1 MRFNMPVT
9 SDRFDRRLTQVVCF
23 GSAPVILVCAARALQ
38 RMGASPTE
46 LLIGV
51 LAAAALSVG
60 MTLLGIVNSPKSP
73 AV

>member
-1 MRFNMPVT
+1 
-9 SDRFDRRLTQVVCF
+9 
-23 GSAPVILVCAARALQ
+23 
-38 RMGASPTE
+38 MGASPTE

>member
-9 SDRFDRRLTQVVCF
+9 SDRFDRRLTQVLCF
-23 GSAPVILVCAARALQ
+23 GGAPVILVFAAIALQ
-38 RMGASPTE
+38 RMGASPPE

-51 LAAAALSVG
+51 LAAAALSIG
-60 MTLLGIVNSPKSP
+60 MVLLGIVNGPKSP